1 MSAHIIRY
9 KNMPPSSRTLKGKY
23 LFQKSG
29 HNEKYKRIV
38 TIRINIIEN
47 NKDGSELV
55 KYEDKHIKPGQI
67 DNIPKIIP
75 ATVKSA
81 ILYKNS
87 ESVST

>member
-55 KYEDKHIKPGQI
+55 K
-67 DNIPKIIP
+67 
-75 ATVKSA
+75 
-81 ILYKNS
+81 
-87 ESVST
+87 